1 MTWIFLSPHLD
12 DAVLSCGGLIAELV
26 RQGQIVE
33 VWTICAGDPPPG
45 PLSPLVQSLHQRW
58 ETPENPVEIRRREDH
73 QACGL
78 LDAGFRHFPIPDCI
92 YRRNPVTGEP
102 LIRENKELFQLLP
115 EVEWPLAE
123 DLRQHLKASL
133 PADARVV
140 SPLTLGGHIDHH
152 LVRRAAEG
160 LNRRLLWYADYPYAI
175 RSSEDRTQWL
185 QTSWVSFDFPIRSE
199 SLSKWKAAI
208 AAYQSQISTFWRSTA
223 EMEASIEEYWLS
235 GGGSQLWGEPAAD
248 LHNKSA
254 N

>member
-45 PLSPLVQSLHQRW
+45 HLSPLAESLHQRW
-58 ETPENPVEIRRREDH
+58 ETPENPVEIRRSEDRR
-73 QACGL
+73 ACFL
-78 LDAGFRHFPIPDCI
+78 LGAGFRHFSIPDCI

-102 LIRENKELFQLLP
+102 LIRENEDLFQPLP
-115 EVEWPLAE
+115 EVERPLAE
-123 DLRQHLKASL
+123 DLRQQLAVSL
-133 PADARVV
+133 PADSQVV

-152 LVRRAAEG
+152 LVRCAAEG
-160 LNRRLLWYADYPYAI
+160 LNHRLLWYADYPYAI
-175 RSSEDRTQWL
+175 RSSQDRTQWL
-185 QTSWVSFDFPIRSE
+185 QSGWVSIDFPISRE

-208 AAYQSQISTFWRSTA
+208 AAYHSQISTFWRSTE
-223 EMEASIEEYWLS
+223 EMEASIEAYWES
-235 GGGSQLWGEPAAD
+235 GGGSQLWGESAD
-248 LHNKSA
+248 ALHNKSA